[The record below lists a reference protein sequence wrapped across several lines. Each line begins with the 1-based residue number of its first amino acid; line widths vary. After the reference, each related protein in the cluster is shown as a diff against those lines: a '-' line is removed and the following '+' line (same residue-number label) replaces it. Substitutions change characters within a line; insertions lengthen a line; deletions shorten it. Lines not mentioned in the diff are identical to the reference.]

1 MRQPSLEQLSYP
13 WCHSG
18 PLQAGPGHGS
28 RRRFTRSGHF
38 RAACSDLC
46 SHCSFFCSFL
56 ATELWRSDTSSAKWL
71 ADKCVRRA
79 SGARGMETGGEACAS
94 WLKFKSTS
102 QCEWKTERA
111 KRQMM
116 ANHKSL
122 KEHVRPS
129 RAKSASQIP
138 LSKRQS
144 KLHPWVFCILPLSA
158 PPSSTSSRGRFL
170 GK

>member
-1 MRQPSLEQLSYP
+1 MSQWPPTSWARAWQQEEAHHVRAFQSSLLR
-13 WCHSG
+13 
-18 PLQAGPGHGS
+18 PLLPL
-28 RRRFTRSGHF
+28 F
-38 RAACSDLC
+38 
-46 SHCSFFCSFL
+46 FFCSFL

-79 SGARGMETGGEACAS
+79 SGARGMETGGKACAS

-111 KRQMM
+111 KRQMI
-116 ANHKSL
+116 ANHNSL

-138 LSKRQS
+138 LSKR
-144 KLHPWVFCILPLSA
+144 HPWVFCILPLSA